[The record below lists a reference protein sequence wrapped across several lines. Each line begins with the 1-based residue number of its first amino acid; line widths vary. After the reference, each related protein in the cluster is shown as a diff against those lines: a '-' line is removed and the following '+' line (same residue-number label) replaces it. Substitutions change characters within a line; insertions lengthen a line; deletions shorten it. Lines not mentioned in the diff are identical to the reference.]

1 MALRF
6 YENDDSIV
14 FEQKESLINIT
25 IEECYEKTEFNL
37 NRDDIVILIRHLNA
51 YLETGNL
58 MNVKG
63 GA

>member
-6 YENDDSIV
+6 HEYDDSIV

-25 IEECYEKTEFNL
+25 IEESFERTEFNL
-37 NRDDIVILIRHLNA
+37 NHNDIVILIRHLNA

-58 MNVKG
+58 MRV
-63 GA
+63 